1 MSTHEEFINRA
12 KELVQYAQYAVDF
25 NDACICT
32 FDLEALKYF
41 YDDMSELFNTIQHS
55 LNLGRR
61 FY

>member
-1 MSTHEEFINRA
+1 MKNFINRA
-12 KELVQYAQYAVDF
+12 KELVQFAGDF

-41 YDDMSELFNTIQHS
+41 YDDMSELFSIIQRS
-55 LNLGRR
+55 LILGGR

>member
-1 MSTHEEFINRA
+1 MITHEEFINRA
-12 KELVQYAQYAVDF
+12 KELVQFAGDF

-41 YDDMSELFNTIQHS
+41 YDGMNELFSTIQHS
-55 LNLGRR
+55 LNLERR